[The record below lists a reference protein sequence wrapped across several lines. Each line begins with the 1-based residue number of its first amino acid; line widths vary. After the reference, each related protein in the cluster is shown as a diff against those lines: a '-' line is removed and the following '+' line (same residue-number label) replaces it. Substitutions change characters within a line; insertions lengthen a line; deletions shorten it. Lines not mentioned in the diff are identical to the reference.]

1 MEIPFMKKMLL
12 LLFSFVTLVSFAQT
26 NIIDSFL
33 VDGVYRNYIL
43 HVPTGYSAA
52 TQHPLVLNLHGYT
65 SNASQEQLYTQMD
78 VTADANNFLVVYP
91 NGISNYWNSFG
102 AGADDV
108 KFLDSLIERIKHSYT
123 IDTTSIYSC
132 GMSNGGF
139 MSYTL
144 ACLLSH
150 KIAAIASV
158 TGTMSNYNLSHCTL
172 KHKMPVLDIHGTA
185 DPTVNYATGV
195 TNAVGVE
202 ATLAFWLDTNNCAL
216 ISDTT
221 DIPNTNLTD
230 GCTAQL
236 IRYQTCEQ
244 NAEVYF
250 YKIAGGGHTWPG
262 GSVTV
267 GVTNRDFNA
276 STEIWNFFKRH
287 KLNTSVGIND
297 SKTETINAYPNPFDN
312 VITLHLTSPQ
322 DVLLYN
328 ALGEVV
334 FEAKHQQQKISIN
347 TASLAPGLYFLVT
360 DDHQLLKSV
369 KKMIK

>member
-1 MEIPFMKKMLL
+1 MKKMLL
-12 LLFSFVTLVSFAQT
+12 LLFCFVTLVSFAQT
-26 NIIDSFL
+26 NIVDSFL

-43 HVPTGYSAA
+43 HVPTGYSGA

-78 VTADANNFLVVYP
+78 VTADANGFLVVYP

-102 AGADDV
+102 AGANDV
-108 KFLDSLIERIKHSYT
+108 KFLDSLIERIKRSYT
-123 IDTTSIYSC
+123 IDTKCIYSC

-144 ACLLSH
+144 ACQLSH
-150 KIAAIASV
+150 KIAAVASV
-158 TGTMSNYNLSHCTL
+158 TGVISNNTL
-172 KHKMPVLDIHGTA
+172 ANCALTHKVPVLQIHGTA
-185 DPTVNYATGV
+185 DPTVNYSTGV
-195 TNAVGVE
+195 ANAVGVE
-202 ATLAFWLDTNNCAL
+202 ATLAFWLDTNNCL
-216 ISDTT
+216 LVSDTT
-221 DIPNTNLTD
+221 NIPNTNLAD

-287 KLNTSVGIND
+287 KLNTSVGIENN
-297 SKTETINAYPNPFDN
+297 SPKTLNAFPNPFDN
-312 VITLHLTSPQ
+312 VITLQLTSPH
-322 DVLLYN
+322 DVVLFN
-328 ALGEVV
+328 AQGKMV
-334 FEAKHQQQKISIN
+334 FEAKQQKQTVSIN
-347 TASLAPGLYFLVT
+347 TTELPAGVYFLVT
-360 DDHQLLKSV
+360 DDHNAPKSV
-369 KKMIK
+369 KKLIK

>member
-1 MEIPFMKKMLL
+1 MKKMLL

-360 DDHQLLKSV
+360 DDHQSLKSV

>member
-1 MEIPFMKKMLL
+1 MKSLL
-12 LLFSFVTLVSFAQT
+12 TTLLFLFTGTIFGQ
-26 NIIDSFL
+26 NIVDSFL

-43 HVPTGYSAA
+43 HIPTGYSSA

-78 VTADANNFLVVYP
+78 VTADANSFLVVYP

-132 GMSNGGF
+132 GMSNGGY

-144 ACLLSH
+144 ACQLSH

-158 TGTMSNYNLSHCTL
+158 TGTISDSTLAHCALT
-172 KHKMPVLDIHGTA
+172 HKIPVLDIHGTA
-185 DPTVNYATGV
+185 DPTVNYVTG
-195 TNAVGVE
+195 APSSIGVE
-202 ATLAFWLDTNNCAL
+202 ATLSFWLDTNNCVL
-216 ISDTT
+216 TSDTT
-221 DIPNTNLTD
+221 NIPNTNLTD

-297 SKTETINAYPNPFDN
+297 SKTEIVNAYPNPFDD
-312 VITLHLTSPQ
+312 VITLQLTSPQ

-328 ALGEVV
+328 AQGKVV
-334 FEAKHQQQKISIN
+334 FEAKQQKQTLSIN
-347 TASLAPGLYFLVT
+347 TSELSSGVYFLVT
-360 DDHQLLKSV
+360 DNHLSPKSV
-369 KKMIK
+369 KKLVK

>member
-1 MEIPFMKKMLL
+1 
-12 LLFSFVTLVSFAQT
+12 
-26 NIIDSFL
+26 
-33 VDGVYRNYIL
+33 
-43 HVPTGYSAA
+43 
-52 TQHPLVLNLHGYT
+52 
-65 SNASQEQLYTQMD
+65 
-78 VTADANNFLVVYP
+78 
-91 NGISNYWNSFG
+91 
-102 AGADDV
+102 
-108 KFLDSLIERIKHSYT
+108 
-123 IDTTSIYSC
+123 
-132 GMSNGGF
+132 MSNGGF

-195 TNAVGVE
+195 TNAIGVE

-312 VITLHLTSPQ
+312 VISLHLTSPQ

-334 FEAKHQQQKISIN
+334 FEAKQQQQTLSIN
-347 TASLAPGLYFLVT
+347 TSAFASGLYFLVT
-360 DDHQLLKSV
+360 DDHLSLKSV
-369 KKMIK
+369 KKMLK

>member
-1 MEIPFMKKMLL
+1 
-12 LLFSFVTLVSFAQT
+12 
-26 NIIDSFL
+26 
-33 VDGVYRNYIL
+33 
-43 HVPTGYSAA
+43 
-52 TQHPLVLNLHGYT
+52 VLNLHGYT

-78 VTADANNFLVVYP
+78 ATANANGFLVVYP

-102 AGADDV
+102 AGANDV
-108 KFLDSLIERIKHSYT
+108 KFLDSLIERIKQNYN
-123 IDTTSIYSC
+123 IDTKCIYSC

-144 ACLLSH
+144 ACQLSH
-150 KIAAIASV
+150 KIAAVASV
-158 TGTMSNYNLSHCTL
+158 TGVLSNNTMGNCALT
-172 KHKMPVLDIHGTA
+172 HKVPVLQIHGTA

-195 TNAVGVE
+195 TNAIGVE
-202 ATLAFWLDTNNCAL
+202 ATLAFWVDTNNCAL
-216 ISDTT
+216 VSDTT
-221 DIPNTNLTD
+221 NIPNTNLTD

-250 YKIAGGGHTWPG
+250 YKIAGGEHTWPG
-262 GSVTV
+262 GAVTI

-297 SKTETINAYPNPFDN
+297 SKAESVSAYPNPFDN

-334 FEAKHQQQKISIN
+334 FEAKQLNQAVSIN
-347 TASLAPGLYFLVT
+347 TANVSPGLYFLVT
-360 DDHQLLKSV
+360 DNHETLKSI

>member
-1 MEIPFMKKMLL
+1 MKSLFFGILFLL
-12 LLFSFVTLVSFAQT
+12 SGTIFGQ
-26 NIIDSFL
+26 NIVDSFL

-43 HVPTGYSAA
+43 HLPSGYSAA

-65 SNASQEQLYTQMD
+65 SNASQEQIYTQMD
-78 VTADANNFLVVYP
+78 VTADANSFLVVYP

-102 AGADDV
+102 SGADDV

-132 GMSNGGF
+132 GMSNGGY

-144 ACLLSH
+144 ACQLSH

-158 TGTMSNYNLSHCTL
+158 TGTISDSTLAHCALT
-172 KHKMPVLDIHGTA
+172 HKIPVLDIHGTA
-185 DPTVNYATGV
+185 DPTVNYITG
-195 TNAVGVE
+195 APSSIGVE
-202 ATLAFWLDTNNCAL
+202 ATLSFWLDTNNCVLA
-216 ISDTT
+216 SDTT
-221 DIPNTNLTD
+221 NIPNTNLTD

-297 SKTETINAYPNPFDN
+297 SKTEMVNAYPNPFDN
-312 VITLHLTSPQ
+312 VITLQLTSPQ

-328 ALGEVV
+328 AQGKVV
-334 FEAKHQQQKISIN
+334 FEAKQQKQTLSIN
-347 TASLAPGLYFLVT
+347 TSDLSSGVYFLVT
-360 DDHQLLKSV
+360 DNHLTPKSV
-369 KKMIK
+369 KKLVK